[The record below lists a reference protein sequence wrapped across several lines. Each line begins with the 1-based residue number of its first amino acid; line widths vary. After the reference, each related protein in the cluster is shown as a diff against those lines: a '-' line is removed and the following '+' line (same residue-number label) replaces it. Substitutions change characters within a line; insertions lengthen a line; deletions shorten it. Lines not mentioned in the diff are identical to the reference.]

1 MFAPSLFQKKVQQ
14 QTQGRKERK
23 QLMLRNISI
32 QHKTAMQD
40 LMYNVQSQS
49 SDEKSI
55 QQYTVIIINHKTQ
68 GTLVIDFA
76 VENNH
81 LSVWQNAYCR
91 KFSSSKKITT
101 SILFQS
107 QNHRRH
113 LPKITLFVPK
123 FLPKP
128 STTLFPDP
136 SLYRLITDIKFW
148 ILLRMLHML
157 H

>member
-1 MFAPSLFQKKVQQ
+1 MQQ
-14 QTQGRKERK
+14 RTQGCKERK

-81 LSVWQNAYCR
+81 LSVWQNACCH
-91 KFSSSKKITT
+91 KFSSSKK
-101 SILFQS
+101 
-107 QNHRRH
+107 
-113 LPKITLFVPK
+113 
-123 FLPKP
+123 
-128 STTLFPDP
+128 
-136 SLYRLITDIKFW
+136 
-148 ILLRMLHML
+148 
-157 H
+157 